1 VADFCQAM
9 PTKKAATIAMAQNP
23 WGLTTFINKKKR
35 SKTFRIYKSPARIF
49 LTGYLWIKILKD

>member
-1 VADFCQAM
+1 M

-23 WGLTTFINKKKR
+23 WGMTTFINGKKR
-35 SKTFRIYKSPARIF
+35 SKTFRNYKSPARIF